1 MDRLV
6 PRAKNYKS
14 MGILHN
20 STMNPFLNPFFL
32 LRVAKGYLTDVDRVW
47 NLSPGQLQR
56 YRDRALCRMVRYA
69 YEVPVYREKYREA
82 GVHPDDVS
90 GVEDIKKL
98 PYITKDDL
106 RRHFPDGIV
115 HPRFNTD
122 NAHVVSTSG
131 STGQPVSLYTDVY
144 TVIKAL
150 FGFIREL
157 REYGV
162 DWRRTRMSVIVDLT
176 PESAEEAYLS
186 RTVMPYLGKLFSF
199 DNMQILHVGDS
210 PDQLLHRIN
219 DFQPEFLGG
228 YPGVLRALAVRK
240 RKGHGDN
247 ISPRVMSSS
256 GAVLDDYTKRYIE
269 ETFDAPIYDVYGST
283 EAGPAAFECREGNYH
298 IHSDLVH
305 LEFLDDD
312 GNDVEAGQPGHV
324 VVTKLYGRGTPVI
337 RYTGMKD
344 YIIPRDDRCD
354 CGIQTPLLG
363 IVGGRKVDSI
373 VLEGDKI
380 IPPSAITGVPGKV
393 MHQLDT
399 DKIQQFQIIQKE
411 MDHIE
416 IHIVIDERLRDVG
429 PSVEAIFDELK
440 RRYDRIFGDGVEV
453 AVKEVGHIRQ
463 SGQVDTPPHV
473 VISDVP
479 ME

>member
-1 MDRLV
+1 
-6 PRAKNYKS
+6 
-14 MGILHN
+14 
-20 STMNPFLNPFFL
+20 MNPFLNPLFL

-47 NLSPGQLQR
+47 KMSPEQLQR
-56 YRDRALCRMVRYA
+56 YRDRALRRMVRYA
-69 YEVPVYREKYREA
+69 YEVPVYRHLYRDA
-82 GVHPDDVS
+82 GVHPDDID
-90 GVEDIKKL
+90 GVADIKKL
-98 PYITKDDL
+98 PCVTKDHL
-106 RRHFPDGIV
+106 RRHFPDGIF
-115 HPRFNTD
+115 HPNFNKN

-131 STGQPVSLYTDVY
+131 STGQPVSLYTDIY
-144 TVIKAL
+144 TIIKAL

-162 DWRRTRMSVIVDLT
+162 DWRKTRMSVIVDLT

-210 PDQLLHRIN
+210 PEKLLRSIN

-228 YPGVLRALAVRK
+228 YPGVLRALAVLK
-240 RKGHGDN
+240 RKGHGDS

-256 GAVLDDYTKRYIE
+256 GAVLDRYTRRYIE
-269 ETFDAPIYDVYGST
+269 DTFDAPIYDVYGST
-283 EAGPAAFECREGNYH
+283 EAGPAAFECRRGNYH

-305 LEFLDDD
+305 LELLDDD
-312 GNDVEAGQPGHV
+312 GDDVAAGEPGHV

-344 YIIPRDDRCD
+344 YIIPRDDTCD

-373 VLEGDKI
+373 RLSDDKI

-393 MHQLDT
+393 MHELGT
-399 DKIQQFQIIQKE
+399 DKIQQFQIIQRRL
-411 MDHIE
+411 DLIE
-416 IHIVIDERLRDVG
+416 IHLVIDDRLRDVG
-429 PSVEAIFDELK
+429 PSV
-440 RRYDRIFGDGVEV
+440 DRIFNEIRRRYERTFGDSVEV
-453 AVKEVGHIRQ
+453 VVKEVDHIRQ
-463 SGQVDTPPHV
+463 SDRVDTPPHV
-473 VISDVP
+473 VISEVP
-479 ME
+479 LQ